1 MHLNYYIFLAC
12 CCYRVIIMGNQRRW
26 RWWWMRRKWRGRD
39 SAPWRKNNTW
49 QNSSVRTD
57 YIYLQKRRASTDR
70 RLLCVLIFL
79 NKMNVLI
86 YVCFLILW
94 GLQSQFVINNI
105 WFINYFCCIVH
116 YKDEVYDAVLTS
128 TYKSLAAL
136 AESSGCEGDVIRAI
150 SAMSHASSDHQ
161 GTPRSPR
168 MHSAHSRVSSALSE
182 KSRPQTSLS
191 QLSNM
196 TWTTER
202 TNEVTY
208 LQ

>member
-1 MHLNYYIFLAC
+1 MEQP
-12 CCYRVIIMGNQRRW
+12 VI
-26 RWWWMRRKWRGRD
+26 
-39 SAPWRKNNTW
+39 
-49 QNSSVRTD
+49 
-57 YIYLQKRRASTDR
+57 
-70 RLLCVLIFL
+70 VLFF
-79 NKMNVLI
+79 
-86 YVCFLILW
+86 CF
-94 GLQSQFVINNI
+94 VA
-105 WFINYFCCIVH
+105 H
-116 YKDEVYDAVLTS
+116 YKDEVYDAVLTA

-150 SAMSHASSDHQ
+150 SSMSNASNDYQ

-168 MHSAHSRVSSALSE
+168 MQSAHSRVSSALSE

-208 LQ
+208 LQWVTADDFDNLFFFNIYENRKKFFSKFFFTQILKHKGIHFRDFTFMNC

>member
-1 MHLNYYIFLAC
+1 MEQP
-12 CCYRVIIMGNQRRW
+12 VI
-26 RWWWMRRKWRGRD
+26 
-39 SAPWRKNNTW
+39 
-49 QNSSVRTD
+49 
-57 YIYLQKRRASTDR
+57 
-70 RLLCVLIFL
+70 VLFF
-79 NKMNVLI
+79 
-86 YVCFLILW
+86 CF
-94 GLQSQFVINNI
+94 VA
-105 WFINYFCCIVH
+105 H
-116 YKDEVYDAVLTS
+116 YKDEVYDAVLTA

-150 SAMSHASSDHQ
+150 SSMSNASNDYQ

-168 MHSAHSRVSSALSE
+168 MQSAHSRVSSALSE

-208 LQ
+208 LQWVTADDFDNLFFSIFMKIGRNFLASFFLLKSLSIEEFILEILFLWIVKLVKFCLSLIN